1 MGKELIMEIKKTFIP
16 GIILSVIA
24 ILIGSNAFIEG
35 FVLTAISIIL
45 CIKFKDKYR
54 VNLTAYLTVPALITS
69 VYGLILFIEICR
81 EPCTSTSYWLYNLIM
96 K

>member
-24 ILIGSNAFIEG
+24 ILTGSNAFIEG

-45 CIKFKDKYR
+45 CIKFKDK
-54 VNLTAYLTVPALITS
+54 
-69 VYGLILFIEICR
+69 
-81 EPCTSTSYWLYNLIM
+81 
-96 K
+96 

>member
-1 MGKELIMEIKKTFIP
+1 MGKELIMEVKKTFIP
-16 GIILSVIA
+16 GIIMSVIA
-24 ILIGSNAFIEG
+24 ILIGSNAFIES
-35 FVLTAISIIL
+35 FILIAVSIIL